1 MSMNGSRTIN
11 GTNKSNNMETKPE
24 KTELEILTE
33 INDKLSSIKFGIM
46 AVFVVLLA
54 IFAFIGMNN

>member
-1 MSMNGSRTIN
+1 
-11 GTNKSNNMETKPE
+11 METKPE